1 MRTYLKTFG
10 RMFQKHVTRFLSL
23 ILMVLISVG
32 FIAGVG
38 SAADRIYISMS
49 DYYESQN
56 VSDFIAKSTA
66 DTGFTDTQVQTVKEM
81 GVFSAV
87 ETGASVD
94 IYLTEE
100 DAENETPTR
109 LYFLDSLNSGLSAE
123 NITVNTPVVKT
134 VFDNT
139 ADAVNPVACEIGDN
153 KIESFDEPE
162 TITLDF
168 VDILDQLTV
177 QGGGDALT
185 DTVKS
190 LMSRYISPVTVT
202 VTQVWSSPLTF
213 AMDGE
218 PSYLNGEDVETPDT
232 VNAVNA
238 LINLKNVL
246 YIPSDLIPEV
256 NASMLGLNGPLLG
269 TMDMQISLADR
280 KTFNA
285 FSNAYDKEITR
296 ETAALSETLGSD
308 MELLTLYEN
317 YSFLALKS
325 YADDVLYI
333 GYLLMVIFLLV
344 TVLVVLS
351 TMSRMVEEE
360 RSQIACMKT
369 LGYSSGS
376 IIMKYILFALIAMIV
391 GAVVGYFVGM
401 GVSSLFYY
409 VFNYTFLMPPMT
421 PKTGITFFIITVA
434 VILVAMMAGTVWA
447 GVKETREK
455 PAELLRAKPPKAG
468 KKVFLE
474 RIPFIWNRLSFKYK
488 STFRNVLRYLPRFI
502 MTVVSVAIATAL
514 VNVGLALMDLCLFG
528 GISSASV
535 TAIGVVVV
543 IFAALLAILVVYTLT
558 NINISE
564 REKELATLKVL
575 GYQDNE
581 VCSYIYREVYIDA
594 IIGIIIGLPLSLP
607 IDLILFAILGMGTIL
622 GVTWFWWIVG
632 VALILL
638 FTFLVT
644 MMLSRKMVK
653 IDMNESL
660 KAVE

>member
-1 MRTYLKTFG
+1 MKTYFKMFG
-10 RMFQKHVTRFLSL
+10 RMFKKHVTRLLSL

-49 DYYESQN
+49 DYYGTQN

-66 DTGFTDTQVQTVKEM
+66 DSGFTPEQVQAVKDL
-81 GVFSAV
+81 GVFSCV

-94 IYLTEE
+94 VYLTEE
-100 DAENETPTR
+100 DETNETPTR

-123 NITVNTPVVKT
+123 NITVNTPVVET
-134 VFDNT
+134 VFDT
-139 ADAVNPVACEIGDN
+139 AGDEVNPVACEIGDN
-153 KIESFDEPE
+153 KIASFDEPE
-162 TITLDF
+162 TIELDF
-168 VDILDQLTV
+168 VDILEQLAD
-177 QGGGDALT
+177 QGGQELESGQKAMMELMRSSLT
-185 DTVKS
+185 
-190 LMSRYISPVTVT
+190 VTVT

-246 YIPSDLIPEV
+246 YIPSNLIPTL
-256 NASMLGLNGPLLG
+256 LGTPLLG

-280 KTFNA
+280 SLFNA
-285 FSNAYDKEITR
+285 FSSAYDKEITA
-296 ETAALSETLGSD
+296 EKAALSEALGSD
-308 MELLTLYEN
+308 AELLTLYEN

-360 RSQIACMKT
+360 RSQIACLKT
-369 LGYSSGS
+369 LGYSSGL
-376 IIMKYILFALIAMIV
+376 IILKYVLFAIVAMIV
-391 GAVVGYFVGM
+391 GAIVGYFVGM

-434 VILVAMMAGTVWA
+434 VILAAMLAGTVWA

-455 PAELLRAKPPKAG
+455 PAELLKSKPPKAG

-575 GYQDNE
+575 GYTDGE

-594 IIGIIIGLPLSLP
+594 VVGIIFGLPLSLP

-638 FTFLVT
+638 FTWLVT